1 MKRAAWSETAH
12 PGNRAMRHAYILV
25 AALAA
30 GVVSGRVVD
39 SAPLRLGRAVVDITP
54 VPGTPMLTPQS
65 RPFVK
70 LAEPAHDPLCVR
82 AVVIEVDGAKAA
94 IAACDLTSIPNAM
107 FDEARKLIVEAT
119 GLPADSIMISAT
131 HTHTAP
137 QIRPRFLGKVD
148 EEARKKCLDYVE
160 ALPGRMADA
169 VIAAHAA
176 MQPCRVSAG
185 IGRED
190 TISFNRRFVMRDGT
204 VMTNPG
210 KDDPALHA
218 QIVRPAGPTDPEV
231 GVVSFDTPD
240 GKPLATL
247 VNFSLHL
254 DTDGGAAPTADFA
267 GTLHQ
272 RLVQA
277 RGAELLSLFAIGAAG
292 NINHYNL
299 LDPQAPRRVKGH
311 EESARIGHKL
321 ADAVLETYSR
331 LQPLD
336 AGPLRF
342 ARRTVAI
349 DMPREKG
356 AALAARHQNAPRF
369 FDGEVDVRNENGRQ
383 WFEAEVQVITL
394 GSELAWVGLPGEM
407 FVEFG
412 LALKLASPYRYTMIH
427 ELANRSIGYVPNL
440 RAYPEGAYETLATR
454 CAPGSGEDL
463 VAAATQLLVTLKH
476 QQTP

>member
-1 MKRAAWSETAH
+1 MCNACRIAV
-12 PGNRAMRHAYILV
+12 LV
-25 AALAA
+25 VTLLVPWQGAF
-30 GVVSGRVVD
+30 
-39 SAPLRLGRAVVDITP
+39 SASLKLGKAVVDITP
-54 VPGTPMLTPQS
+54 SPGTPMLTPQS

-82 AVVIEVDGAKAA
+82 AIVIELAGVKVA

-107 FDEARKLIVEAT
+107 FDEARQRIVAAT
-119 GLPADSIMISAT
+119 GIPADAIMISAT

-137 QIRPRFLGKVD
+137 QIRARFLGKVD
-148 EEARKKCLDYVE
+148 DAARKKCLDYID
-160 ALPGRMADA
+160 ALPGRIADA
-169 VIAAHAA
+169 VIAADAA
-176 MQPCRVSAG
+176 LQPCRVSAG
-185 IGRED
+185 IGREE
-190 TISFNRRFVMRDGT
+190 TISFNRRFVMKNGS

-210 KDDPALHA
+210 KDDPALHE
-218 QIVRPAGPTDPEV
+218 QIARPAGPTDPEV
-231 GVVSFDTPD
+231 GVVYFDSPD
-240 GKPLATL
+240 RHALATL

-272 RLVQA
+272 RLAAA
-277 RGAELLSLFAIGAAG
+277 RGPEMLSLFAIGAAG

-299 LDPQAPRRVKGH
+299 LDPQHPTRVKGH
-311 EESARIGHKL
+311 EESARIGNKL
-321 ADAVLETYSR
+321 ADAVLETYPR

-336 AGPLRF
+336 ATSLRF
-342 ARRTVAI
+342 GRQTVVI
-349 DMPREKG
+349 ELPREKG
-356 AALAARHQNAPRF
+356 LALAAQHKNAPLF
-369 FDGEVDVRNENGRQ
+369 FDGEVDVHNETGRQ
-383 WFEAEVQVITL
+383 WFEAEVQVIAL

-463 VAAATQLLVTLKH
+463 VAAATQLLVSLKN
-476 QQTP
+476 QTTP